1 MQSLIDK
8 INILLLKLFK
18 AIKNG
23 LNNLVPQSLKT
34 LNQDLKNKIEESKKQ
49 LIKRLI
55 DFKERSI
62 VVSKNLLKELKSLKR
77 SVSRNL
83 RQLNSF
89 IENFSIKKIDFKKAL
104 LGLLAVLNA
113 PIKKVT
119 TFLSSIPTEKY
130 IIGFVSLILLS
141 AFTLISYSSINE
153 IYKNKTGEDLIKFSA
168 PEEKKEPDFIERPVY
183 FKREKKQFTIR
194 DINLPIYVENI
205 NAIRMLTLDFTIEGN
220 NRYIAAYFKTGRN
233 EDLIKNQL
241 VKSVEPIIPTFP
253 LNEEGKRILK
263 NKLTQEMNVLIK
275 NLDIK
280 GKISKVYIDNI
291 LAN

>member
-1 MQSLIDK
+1 LQSLIDK
-8 INILLLKLFK
+8 INTLLLKLFK

-23 LNNLVPQSLKT
+23 ISKLIPQKLKD
-34 LNQDLKNKIEESKKQ
+34 LDKNLKNKIQESKKE

-55 DFKERSI
+55 DFKDKSI
-62 VVSKNLLKELKSLKR
+62 VFSKKLLKDLKSMKR
-77 SVSRNL
+77 SVSRNF

-89 IENFSIKKIDFKKAL
+89 VENFSIKKIDFKKIL
-104 LGLLAVLNA
+104 LSLLAFLNV
-113 PIKKVT
+113 PFKKIT
-119 TFLSSIPTEKY
+119 SFLSSIPTEKY
-130 IIGFVSLILLS
+130 IIGFVSLITLS
-141 AFTLISYSSINE
+141 TFTLISYNSINE
-153 IYKNKTGEDLIKFSA
+153 IYKNKTGEDLIKFST

-194 DINLPIYVENI
+194 DINLPIYVESI

-241 VKSVEPIIPTFP
+241 VKGVEPIIPTFP

-275 NLDIK
+275 SLDIK

>member
-8 INILLLKLFK
+8 INTLLLKLFK
-18 AIKNG
+18 VIKNG
-23 LNNLVPQSLKT
+23 ISKLIPQKLKD
-34 LNQDLKNKIEESKKQ
+34 LDKNLKNKIQESKKEV
-49 LIKRLI
+49 IKRLI
-55 DFKERSI
+55 DFKDKSI
-62 VVSKNLLKELKSLKR
+62 VFSKKLLKDLKSIKR
-77 SVSRNL
+77 SVSRNF

-89 IENFSIKKIDFKKAL
+89 IENFSIKKIDFKKIL
-104 LGLLAVLNA
+104 LSLLAFLNV
-113 PIKKVT
+113 PFKKIT
-119 TFLSSIPTEKY
+119 SFLSSIPTEKY
-130 IIGFVSLILLS
+130 IIGFVSLIILS
-141 AFTLISYSSINE
+141 TFTLISYNSINE
-153 IYKNKTGEDLIKFSA
+153 IYKNKTGEDLIKFST
-168 PEEKKEPDFIERPVY
+168 PEKKKEPDFIERPVY

-194 DINLPIYVENI
+194 DINLPIYVESI

-263 NKLTQEMNVLIK
+263 NKLTKEMNILIK
-275 NLDIK
+275 SLDIK

>member
-8 INILLLKLFK
+8 INTLLLKLFK
-18 AIKNG
+18 VIKNG
-23 LNNLVPQSLKT
+23 ISKLIPQKLKD
-34 LNQDLKNKIEESKKQ
+34 LDKNLKNKIQESKKE

-55 DFKERSI
+55 DFKDKSI
-62 VVSKNLLKELKSLKR
+62 VFSKKLLKDLKSIKR
-77 SVSRNL
+77 SVSRNF

-89 IENFSIKKIDFKKAL
+89 IENFSIKKIDFKKIL
-104 LGLLAVLNA
+104 LSLLAFLNV
-113 PIKKVT
+113 PFKKIT
-119 TFLSSIPTEKY
+119 SFLSSIPTEKY
-130 IIGFVSLILLS
+130 IIGFVSLIILS
-141 AFTLISYSSINE
+141 TFTLISYNSINE
-153 IYKNKTGEDLIKFSA
+153 IYKNKTGEDLIKFST

-194 DINLPIYVENI
+194 DINLPIYVESI

-241 VKSVEPIIPTFP
+241 VKGVEPIIPTFP

-263 NKLTQEMNVLIK
+263 NKLTKEMNILIK
-275 NLDIK
+275 SLDIK